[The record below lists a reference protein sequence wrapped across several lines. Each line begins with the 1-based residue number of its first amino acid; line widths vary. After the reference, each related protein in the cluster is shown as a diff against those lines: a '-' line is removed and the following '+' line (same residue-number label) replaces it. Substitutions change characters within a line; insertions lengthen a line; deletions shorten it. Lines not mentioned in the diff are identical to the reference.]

1 MLSNFWSLLHE
12 CHNRKQLMIFSK
24 NFIQMTS
31 IRLCQA
37 LDNEK
42 KHYLKIMSLTID
54 FEIFKKSI
62 KECCFEFRIYKRRLK
77 F

>member
-1 MLSNFWSLLHE
+1 
-12 CHNRKQLMIFSK
+12 
-24 NFIQMTS
+24 MTS